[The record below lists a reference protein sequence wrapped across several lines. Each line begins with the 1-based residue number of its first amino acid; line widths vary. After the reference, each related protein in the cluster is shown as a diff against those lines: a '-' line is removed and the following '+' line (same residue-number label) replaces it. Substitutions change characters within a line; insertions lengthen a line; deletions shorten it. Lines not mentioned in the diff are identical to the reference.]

1 MIINPKSHVMHIPAK
16 DLSLLLCRI
25 DRQAKETCLCDSK
38 FLLLCECKAVILFR
52 FSPESSQKRRRF
64 LNQEEKCDF
73 LITLTTLL
81 GSCHSYHSPYSYN
94 FSDFLDDIFFVQTS
108 TDHGRPISEYS
119 YKAHGVVKRSQKSPE
134 SPLFRLDPFSPNVL
148 HTPKPNIGTWSEFVK
163 QEGGQDVVWNF
174 LTA

>member
-1 MIINPKSHVMHIPAK
+1 MHIPAK

-25 DRQAKETCLCDSK
+25 DRQGNVPFCFQISLT
-38 FLLLCECKAVILFR
+38 V
-52 FSPESSQKRRRF
+52 RRF

-108 TDHGRPISEYS
+108 ADHGRPISEYS

-134 SPLFRLDPFSPNVL
+134 SPLFRLDPFSLNVL
-148 HTPKPNIGTWSEFVK
+148 HTPKPNIGTWSKFVK
-163 QEGGQDVVWNF
+163 QEGG
-174 LTA
+174 